1 MLYKCII
8 MIMRKP
14 LMPHQD
20 LRIVCK
26 VSLYFKLQIVMIIE
40 DMNNSLSNL
49 KNREQEKHKQE
60 VVRQQNTDPSPAVI
74 KKPSKGTLYT

>member
-1 MLYKCII
+1 
-8 MIMRKP
+8 
-14 LMPHQD
+14 
-20 LRIVCK
+20 
-26 VSLYFKLQIVMIIE
+26 MIIE